1 MSNICSLTH
10 ILIRWRLSRVEL
22 LSEIERLRA
31 EMNGLAAVRAE
42 YAKVLEIS
50 QKLDKLIVEYHRNVA

>member
-1 MSNICSLTH
+1 M
-10 ILIRWRLSRVEL
+10 SRVEL

-31 EMNGLAAVRAE
+31 EMNGLASARAE
-42 YAKVLEIS
+42 YAKVLAVS